1 MKYCFSE
8 ENGKYSRNVLNVLI
22 ALRFPGIKSSWIREH
37 YKNDMTT
44 DKLNKEIEKFK
55 DLKEKEFKDRKEKE
69 IEKLKD
75 LKEKEIK
82 ELKKEEIDKLN
93 KEIDKLNKEIEKLKK
108 FDFNNEMEEIGNLL
122 DNSKEGI
129 RYTAFGDEDFPE
141 CRFERIENK
150 NDLPVFFAY
159 EGDLKL
165 LSKNNFNIAVIG
177 ILEPTEE
184 IKQLEKEILGEILKY
199 DATIISGLALGCD
212 TIAHKS
218 VSDQNCTIAILPSTL
233 DNILPKENRELAS
246 EIVRNKNGLLI
257 SEYYKEAE
265 NKFEY
270 INRYIKRDRLQAL
283 FSDMVILTASYSEK
297 DSKKDKKKDSGSRHA
312 MGKAKD
318 YGIKRAVMYDETI
331 FDDEKF
337 NLNRELI
344 AMKMSIAKLDEQAI
358 MEFNKSDKS
367 KDFKIITKRNV
378 KFIIKFLKKWKE
390 KISTEKPKIKGEQP
404 SLPNLENL

>member
-1 MKYCFSE
+1 E
-8 ENGKYSRNVLNVLI
+8 ENY
-22 ALRFPGIKSSWIREH
+22 
-37 YKNDMTT
+37 
-44 DKLNKEIEKFK
+44 KLNN
-55 DLKEKEFKDRKEKE
+55 
-69 IEKLKD
+69 
-75 LKEKEIK
+75 
-82 ELKKEEIDKLN
+82 EIDKLN
-93 KEIDKLNKEIEKLKK
+93 KEIDKLNKEIEKLEK

-318 YGIKRAVMYDETI
+318 YGIKRAVMYDEAI

-378 KFIIKFLKKWKE
+378 KFIIGSLKKWKE

>member
-22 ALRFPGIKSSWIREH
+22 ALRFPGIKSSWIRER

-44 DKLNKEIEKFK
+44 EKLNKEIEKLKKEENYKLNNEIDKLNKEIEKFK
-55 DLKEKEFKDRKEKE
+55 EEENY
-69 IEKLKD
+69 KLNN
-75 LKEKEIK
+75 
-82 ELKKEEIDKLN
+82 EIDKLN
-93 KEIDKLNKEIEKLKK
+93 KEIDKLNKEIEKLEK

-318 YGIKRAVMYDETI
+318 YGIKRAVMYDEAI

-378 KFIIKFLKKWKE
+378 KFIIGSLKKWKE